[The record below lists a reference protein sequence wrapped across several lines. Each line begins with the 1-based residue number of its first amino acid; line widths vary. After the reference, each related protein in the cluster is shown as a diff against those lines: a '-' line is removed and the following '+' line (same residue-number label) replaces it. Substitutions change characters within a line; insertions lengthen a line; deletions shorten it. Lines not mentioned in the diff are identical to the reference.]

1 MENDTNNRTG
11 LLCLQFLFGQVR
23 RNVNFSSLITD
34 NLLEEYQKTP
44 VNVILMLAEKQQ
56 LSPEVYSSREMLD
69 KYSGPMLMAIN
80 DENWIFIFNSSQ
92 LKDNNGTAV
101 IIDPNLGN
109 KALTVP
115 VKQILERC
123 SGQCI
128 VFHNLA
134 QINASKQTKISSF
147 IQIARHYNVPVDI
160 REVMHEYAVGEEEI
174 SDALFREVAE
184 HYQFK
189 IKKTDLTWD
198 EFPSSR
204 SVFPC
209 VAIKNNGNYTVLC
222 GIRYTSETE
231 YEVVILDPESEQY
244 NTTDRFSFYSKEQ
257 FEEQF
262 SRKCILLKKIY
273 RLSDEEQPFS
283 LRWFIPE
290 FIKNKGIF
298 GQIAL
303 MVVML
308 TIFSLILSS
317 PFVVDVNEPFAKTTP
332 ALPLVDNL
340 YKICCNQA
348 KLAFF

>member
-69 KYSGPMLMAIN
+69 KYSGPMLMAI
-80 DENWIFIFNSSQ
+80 DDANWIFIFNSSQ

-222 GIRYTSETE
+222 GIRYTS
-231 YEVVILDPESEQY
+231 
-244 NTTDRFSFYSKEQ
+244 
-257 FEEQF
+257 
-262 SRKCILLKKIY
+262 
-273 RLSDEEQPFS
+273 
-283 LRWFIPE
+283 
-290 FIKNKGIF
+290 
-298 GQIAL
+298 
-303 MVVML
+303 
-308 TIFSLILSS
+308 
-317 PFVVDVNEPFAKTTP
+317 
-332 ALPLVDNL
+332 
-340 YKICCNQA
+340 
-348 KLAFF
+348 

>member
-160 REVMHEYAVGEEEI
+160 RDVMHE
-174 SDALFREVAE
+174 
-184 HYQFK
+184 
-189 IKKTDLTWD
+189 
-198 EFPSSR
+198 
-204 SVFPC
+204 
-209 VAIKNNGNYTVLC
+209 
-222 GIRYTSETE
+222 
-231 YEVVILDPESEQY
+231 
-244 NTTDRFSFYSKEQ
+244 FSGF
-257 FEEQF
+257 F
-262 SRKCILLKKIY
+262 LIY
-273 RLSDEEQPFS
+273 
-283 LRWFIPE
+283 
-290 FIKNKGIF
+290 
-298 GQIAL
+298 
-303 MVVML
+303 
-308 TIFSLILSS
+308 
-317 PFVVDVNEPFAKTTP
+317 
-332 ALPLVDNL
+332 
-340 YKICCNQA
+340 
-348 KLAFF
+348 